1 MMKYAIKWLGHAA
14 VEITTAEGTV
24 IYIDPWLENGVGNT
38 TVDSIEKADIV
49 LLTHDHFDHRGNA
62 GAIMQKCKNAILVAQ
77 PELLGVMQQEYG
89 IPDEQIVNGGGG
101 MNIGGTVQ
109 IKDVRI
115 TMTEATH
122 SSNNGEPSGFILE
135 IGGER
140 IYHAGDTALFATMLL
155 LAKLYPMKVA
165 LLPIG
170 GVFTMD
176 PVQAAEAAKILGVET
191 VIPIHYKSFP
201 ILEPSADRFV
211 ALTRE
216 VAPNVNV
223 IVPEPGEAVEF

>member
-1 MMKYAIKWLGHAA
+1 MKYAIKWHGHAA
-14 VEITTAEGTV
+14 AEIVTAEGTV
-24 IYIDPWLENGVGNT
+24 IFIDPWLENGVGSA
-38 TVDSIEKADIV
+38 TVEGIEKADIV

-62 GAIMQKCKNAILVAQ
+62 GALMQKCKEAILVAQ
-77 PELLGVMQQEYG
+77 PEFLGAMQAEYG

-115 TMTEATH
+115 TMTEAVH
-122 SSNNGEPSGFILE
+122 SSNNGEPSGFIIE

-140 IYHAGDTALFATMLL
+140 IYHAGDTSIFASMGL
-155 LAKLYPMKVA
+155 LAKLYPMNVA

-176 PVQAAEAAKILGVET
+176 PVQAAEATKILGVNT
-191 VIPIHYKSFP
+191 VIPIHYKTFP
-201 ILEPSADRFV
+201 ILEPNADRFA
-211 ALTRE
+211 ALVRE
-216 VAPNVNV
+216 VAPEAKVV
-223 IVPEPGEAVEF
+223 VPEPGAAVEF